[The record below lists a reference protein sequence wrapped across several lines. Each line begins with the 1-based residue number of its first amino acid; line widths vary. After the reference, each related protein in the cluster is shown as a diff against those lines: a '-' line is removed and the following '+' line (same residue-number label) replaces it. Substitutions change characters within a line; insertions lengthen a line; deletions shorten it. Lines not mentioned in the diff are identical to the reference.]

1 MPLFKAPTEN
11 EGPCWICQANR
22 VFVQL
27 DLYTTI
33 RRLGEW
39 KVLFRK
45 SLSIGITGRIV
56 SLVLAANGPIGSAH
70 LLSTQAQPYTC
81 QWLTP
86 LSTPILSCWRLVA
99 SQISCLKRSL
109 PGGIQLRPPTPTPTP
124 TPRVSSVG
132 NEVSSFCV
140 LAWMAVYQ

>member
-1 MPLFKAPTEN
+1 MPLFKAPTEK
-11 EGPCWICQANR
+11 EGPHWICQANR

-70 LLSTQAQPYTC
+70 LLSTQGTTLHLPMADTSINTRPELLEACGFPDLMPYKISPWWNPTE
-81 QWLTP
+81 TP
-86 LSTPILSCWRLVA
+86 PP
-99 SQISCLKRSL
+99 
-109 PGGIQLRPPTPTPTP
+109 PG
-124 TPRVSSVG
+124 
-132 NEVSSFCV
+132 
-140 LAWMAVYQ
+140 